1 MSGPENEPNIPQ
13 TQSAPSGGPPR
24 PPKRTARDLQD
35 PEPDGIP
42 IHIPEVITVK
52 NLAVA
57 LGQKP
62 FKVVADLMGI
72 GIFRGFGDTVEFQTA
87 SRVIRSYGYEPK
99 LLR

>member
-1 MSGPENEPNIPQ
+1 MSESGNERNIPR
-13 TQSAPSGGPPR
+13 TQSAPSGGPPE

-42 IHIPEVITVK
+42 IHITELITVE

-72 GIFRGFGDTVEFQTA
+72 GIFCGFVDTVDFQTA

-99 LLR
+99 LIR